1 MGCAAVFEVIAGDA
15 GHHDVAQAQFGNG
28 ARQTDGLLAVELCR
42 FARGDGAEATAPRA
56 AVTHD
61 DEGRL
66 AVAET
71 LRHVGA
77 LGIFADRAEF
87 MAPEDLLHRV
97 NFG

>member
-1 MGCAAVFEVIAGDA
+1 VGCAAVIEVVAGNT
-15 GHHDVAQAQFGNG
+15 GYHYVAQSELGNG
-28 ARQTDGLLAVELCR
+28 PREPYWLKRIKCCRLAG
-42 FARGDGAEATAPRA
+42 GDGAEAAAPRA
-56 AVTHD
+56 SIPHD

-77 LGIFADRAEF
+77 LGIFADRAEL
-87 MAPEDLLHRV
+87 MTPEDLLHRV